1 MSEAQK
7 ELVAL
12 WAAKYFGC
20 CITYE
25 ESGKW
30 AKGLLEVIENGER
43 IKECLAIERKKED
56 NNAPATTG
64 DVIDR
69 KHDKPILI

>member
-12 WAAKYFGC
+12 WAAEYFGC

-43 IKECLAIERKKED
+43 IKECLGG
-56 NNAPATTG
+56 N
-64 DVIDR
+64 
-69 KHDKPILI
+69 